1 LLTTH
6 RQPAFQHLFIFFH
19 VLDSPTETRCQFIDT
34 STPFGSPKRESAA
47 KINAK
52 VVGELGFGS

>member
-1 LLTTH
+1 
-6 RQPAFQHLFIFFH
+6 LFIFFH